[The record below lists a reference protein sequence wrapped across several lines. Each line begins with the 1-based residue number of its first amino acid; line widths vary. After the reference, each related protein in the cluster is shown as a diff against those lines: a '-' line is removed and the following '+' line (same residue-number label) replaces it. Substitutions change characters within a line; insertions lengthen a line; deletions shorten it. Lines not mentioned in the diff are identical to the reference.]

1 MSKLYRMLIVV
12 LAWVSLVAV
21 ACNLASPSEPPVATL
36 APQTQDDD
44 IAMPTIGVSTP
55 ASDPQGANGDIPTA
69 APPTG
74 AYLYSTLNQVDP
86 TRMMNHITMLQGF
99 TTRHVNSI
107 QDSET
112 SGVGAAFRY
121 ITREFEKI
129 QEESRGNLVVFPH
142 PFTASYNGVTST
154 QHNVVGIINGTE
166 QNTPAIVIGSHY
178 DSRTNDLSDATWGP
192 GADDNGSG
200 VAALLEIARILS
212 QRRPRTTL
220 IFVAF
225 SAEEVNRQGSVAFI
239 RDYIQPYGITVKLMI
254 NIDTIGS
261 NNDARG
267 NVNDT
272 QIRVFSAGPDDES
285 PSRQAA
291 RMVDFIAENH
301 ATDLD
306 IIMEDQEDRE
316 GRYGDHTSFSEAG
329 IPAIRF
335 IEALED
341 TPNREGR
348 DLIEYVEPDYLRK
361 SARTILTV
369 VMALSDGL
377 KAPQEPIVRQMDS
390 GTRRL
395 VWQPVE
401 GATGYV
407 VALRRPGERTF
418 EQVFNAEGQNTA
430 YECDCFVSSRFVS
443 IAVAAVN
450 DDGMMGPLSREVP
463 VP

>member
-1 MSKLYRMLIVV
+1 MSKLYRVFVFV
-12 LAWVSLVAV
+12 LAWVSLTAI
-21 ACNLASPSEPPVATL
+21 ACNLASPTEPPVATIV
-36 APQTQDDD
+36 PQPEDD
-44 IAMPTIGVSTP
+44 IAMPTIGMSTP
-55 ASDPQGANGDIPTA
+55 SPDEQAANGEIPTA

-86 TRMMNHITMLQGF
+86 TRMMNHIAMLQGF
-99 TTRHVNSI
+99 STRHVNST
-107 QDSET
+107 QTSDT

-142 PFTASYNGVTST
+142 PFNASYNGINSG

-166 QNTPAIVIGSHY
+166 QNTPAIVIGAHY
-178 DSRTNDLSDATWGP
+178 DSRTNELTDAAWGP
-192 GADDNGSG
+192 GANDNGSG
-200 VAALLEIARILS
+200 VAALLEMARILS

-225 SAEEVNRQGSVAFI
+225 SAEEVNRQGSIAFI

-267 NVNDT
+267 NINDT

-291 RMVDFIAENH
+291 RMVDFIAQNH

-361 SARTILTV
+361 STRTILTV
-369 VMALSDGL
+369 IMALSDGL

-407 VALRRPGERTF
+407 VALRRPGDRTF
-418 EQVFNAEGQNTA
+418 EQVFNAEGGNTA
-430 YECDCFVSSRFVS
+430 YECDCFVSSRFAS

-450 DDGMMGPLSREVP
+450 DNGMMGPLSREVI

>member
-1 MSKLYRMLIVV
+1 MNKLYRMLVFA
-12 LAWVSLVAV
+12 LAWMSLTAI
-21 ACNLASPSEPPVATL
+21 ACNIASTSEPPVATIV
-36 APQTQDDD
+36 PQPEED
-44 IAMPTIGVSTP
+44 IAMPTLGVSTQSP
-55 ASDPQGANGDIPTA
+55 DQQASGDIPTA

-74 AYLYSTLNQVDP
+74 AYLYSTLNEVDAN
-86 TRMMNHITMLQGF
+86 RMMNHIAMLQGF
-99 TTRHVNSI
+99 TTRHVNST
-107 QDSET
+107 QASDT
-112 SGVGAAFRY
+112 AGVGAAFKY
-121 ITREFEKI
+121 ISREFEKI
-129 QEESRGNLVVFPH
+129 QEESRGNFMVFPH
-142 PFTASYNGVTST
+142 PFRAFYNGVETG

-166 QNTPAIVIGSHY
+166 QNTPALVIGAHY
-178 DSRTNDLSDATWGP
+178 DSRNNDLSDTAWGP
-192 GADDNGSG
+192 GANDNGSG
-200 VAALLEIARILS
+200 VAALIEIARILS
-212 QRRPRTTL
+212 QRRPRTTM

-225 SAEEVNRQGSVAFI
+225 GAEEVNRQGSIAFI
-239 RDYIQPYGITVKLMI
+239 RDYIRPYNLTVRLMI

-267 NVNDT
+267 NVNNS

-316 GRYGDHTSFSEAG
+316 GRYGDHTSFSEVG

-361 SARTILTV
+361 STRTILTV
-369 VMALSDGL
+369 IMALSDGL
-377 KAPQEPIVRQMDS
+377 KAPQEPLVREMPTGS
-390 GTRRL
+390 RRL

-407 VALRRPGERTF
+407 VALRRPGDRTF
-418 EQVFNAEGQNTA
+418 EQIFNAPGTNTA
-430 YECDCFVSSRFVS
+430 YECDCFVSSRYAS

-450 DDGMMGPLSREVP
+450 ENGMMGPLSREVI